1 MRVYETIEQ
10 GFVFHL
16 YLRDDDVMVNPKDEV
31 MKPSPEDHATIQ
43 KARDDKR
50 KAPKRRKEP
59 EIGES
64 SHPEETVDSSSNE
77 VVSLRKELRELK
89 ANSEAFQEKTI
100 GKFETMISLFQV
112 TSFWLVCN

>member
-1 MRVYETIEQ
+1 MIRPYETVER
-10 GFVFHL
+10 GFIFHL

-64 SHPEETVDSSSNE
+64 SHPEEIVDANSNK
-77 VVSLRKELRELK
+77 VANLRKELPELK
-89 ANSEAFQEKTI
+89 ANSKAVNKRLE
-100 GKFETMISLFQV
+100 ETLKQ
-112 TSFWLVCN
+112 